1 MVTRVLREEKGASA
15 VEFAIGAPF
24 LLALIYGLAQ
34 LAVIFFAQ
42 AGLNHAVS
50 EAARVASIYPR
61 PSNAAITAAAT
72 DERFGLDATRLGNP
86 VLAESTDSGVT
97 YVTISLSY
105 SADVNL
111 LFFGTRTITMGE
123 SKKVAVHSS

>member
-1 MVTRVLREEKGASA
+1 VV
-15 VEFAIGAPF
+15 
-24 LLALIYGLAQ
+24 
-34 LAVIFFAQ
+34 
-42 AGLNHAVS
+42 
-50 EAARVASIYPR
+50 
-61 PSNAAITAAAT
+61 
-72 DERFGLDATRLGNP
+72 DERFGLDATRLGDP
-86 VLAESTDSGVT
+86 VLAESTENGVT

>member
-1 MVTRVLREEKGASA
+1 MSRAVREERGSSA
-15 VEFAIGAPF
+15 VEFAIGAPI
-24 LLALIYGLAQ
+24 LLGFIYGLAQ
-34 LAVIFFAQ
+34 LAILFFAQ
-42 AGLNHAVS
+42 SGLNHAVA
-50 EAARVASIYPR
+50 EAARVASVYPR
-61 PSNAAITAAAT
+61 PSSASIRAAVV
-72 DERFGLDATRLGNP
+72 DERFGLDATRLGDP
-86 VLAESTDSGVT
+86 VLAESTENGVT